1 VNDTL
6 MRNGV
11 NPGLETTRSDS
22 KYEANI
28 VALMAIGFGLVAL
41 DRYIINPLFPV
52 MQKDLG
58 LNYRDLG
65 LISGVLALTWGIGAV
80 VAGRL
85 SDRFGRKQ
93 VLIPAI
99 VVFSLLVGSTGLATG
114 LVSLLIIRAL
124 MGFSEGAYLPTSI
137 VATVEASRATRIG
150 LNIGL
155 QQMSAPLV
163 GLGLGPL
170 IGVGLLKILPSW
182 HWVFAVV
189 AIPGFITALLL
200 WRTMRKDVPAAQAM
214 NPVLLRKSRLA
225 DWKVLARSSTVAVN
239 TLNMVCLLGT
249 LVSLA
254 VFVPNYMTDHLRL
267 SLEDMSKAAAGLGA
281 GSVIG
286 TIVLPMIS
294 DRVGRRPIMILG
306 AIVLVGGVLA
316 FGRLGPNVVS
326 LFLALFV
333 AALGAT
339 GNMAINVGPLTGAA
353 VSPALAAT
361 ATGIVT
367 GVGEILG
374 GALGVALIGVAA
386 QTRGIGIV
394 PLIATCTAIAALA
407 VTLVWVE
414 EPVGRA

>member
-1 VNDTL
+1 MLRSANQV
-6 MRNGV
+6 
-11 NPGLETTRSDS
+11 PGPTVRDG

-65 LISGVLALTWGIGAV
+65 WISGSLAFTWGIGAV
-80 VAGRL
+80 VAGWL
-85 SDRFGRKQ
+85 SDCFGRKQ

-99 VVFSLLVGSTGLATG
+99 VVFSLLVASTGLATG
-114 LVSLLIIRAL
+114 LISLLLIRAL

-137 VATVEASRATRIG
+137 VATVEASRPTRIG
-150 LNIGL
+150 LNVGL

-170 IGVGLLKILPSW
+170 IGIGLLKVLPSW
-182 HWVFAVV
+182 HWVFGVV
-189 AIPGFITALLL
+189 AIPGFITAFLL
-200 WRTMRKDVPAAQAM
+200 WRTMRNDIPAM
-214 NPVLLRKSRLA
+214 PVADASRRRQSRRG
-225 DWKVLARSSTVAVN
+225 DWKVLARSSAVLINTV
-239 TLNMVCLLGT
+239 NMVCLLGT

-254 VFVPNYMTDHLRL
+254 VFVPSYLTDHLKL
-267 SLEDMSKAAAGLGA
+267 SLDDMSKAAAGLGA

-294 DRVGRRPIMILG
+294 DRVGRRPVMILG
-306 AIVLVGGVLA
+306 AIVIVGSVFA
-316 FGRLGPNVVS
+316 FGRLGPNVTL
-326 LFLALFV
+326 LFLTLFA

-367 GVGEILG
+367 GLGEIAG
-374 GALGVALIGVAA
+374 GALSVTLIGAAA
-386 QTRGIGIV
+386 QARGIEIV
-394 PLIATCTAIAALA
+394 PQIAMCTALAALA
-407 VTLVWVE
+407 VTWVWVK
-414 EPVGRA
+414 EPARQP